1 MSNTILD
8 NLESHLRDN
17 KPFLKNGYT
26 IRDLSAELGIPVYQ
40 ISALINKV
48 HGKNFNEFI
57 NEHRLDHLVAL
68 AATEPTIHQYTL
80 EALGHLA
87 GFQSRNAFISAAKRR
102 TGRTPSELFGRRKDN
117 KCL

>member
-40 ISALINKV
+40 ISALINKPSDCRYLS
-48 HGKNFNEFI
+48 GRRRRSERF
-57 NEHRLDHLVAL
+57 R
-68 AATEPTIHQYTL
+68 AATQE
-80 EALGHLA
+80 
-87 GFQSRNAFISAAKRR
+87 NASVSWHF
-102 TGRTPSELFGRRKDN
+102 
-117 KCL
+117 